1 MSIILVRSIILIFVV
16 TKMAKTK
23 NVTQKRPVAGKR
35 PISNRKTITKKKSKA
50 PVKRPY
56 HLKPGT
62 KALREIRRYQQS
74 TELLIKKAPFAR
86 LVREIIID
94 VGCRPDYRIQA
105 SALDALQ
112 EATEAFLTTEFELTN
127 LAAIHAKR
135 VTIQQKDMKLVQR
148 MRRGLMGYDIVA

>member
-1 MSIILVRSIILIFVV
+1 M
-16 TKMAKTK
+16 T
-23 NVTQKRPVAGKR
+23 
-35 PISNRKTITKKKSKA
+35 NRKTITKKKSKA

-56 HLKPGT
+56 HLKPG
-62 KALREIRRYQQS
+62 I
-74 TELLIKKAPFAR
+74 
-86 LVREIIID
+86 REIIID